1 MINNISVVDLKK
13 IYDRVNI
20 IDLRGVES
28 YNNSHIEGA
37 KNIDFN
43 KLLISPNNYLDKNL
57 VYYVYCQKGKKSL
70 KLCEILGRQ
79 GYKLVNINGGYE
91 AWILNK

>member
-20 IDLRGVES
+20 IDLRGIES

>member
-13 IYDRVNI
+13 VCNRVNI
-20 IDLRGVES
+20 IDLRGIES

-37 KNIDFN
+37 RNIEFN

-70 KLCEILGRQ
+70 KLCEILCRQ